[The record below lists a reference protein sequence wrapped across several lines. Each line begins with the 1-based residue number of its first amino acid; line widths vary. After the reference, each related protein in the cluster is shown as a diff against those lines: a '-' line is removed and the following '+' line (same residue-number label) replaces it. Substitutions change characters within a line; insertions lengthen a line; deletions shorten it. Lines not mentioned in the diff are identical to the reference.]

1 MLANMLNTSC
11 TVEQLTV
18 TQTSMG
24 SAKKTYSTRLSG
36 VKCGLKMVTNTERD
50 DNGKRTVIAIFRF
63 YFDGNSSANRAIDN
77 SDRILFNSQYYAVQT
92 VYNVAARNG
101 LMHIDSL
108 LID

>member
-1 MLANMLNTSC
+1 MLANMLNKTC

-18 TQTSMG
+18 TKTSLG

-36 VKCGLKMVTNTERD
+36 VKCGVRMMTNTERD
-50 DNGKRTVIAIFRF
+50 EHGKRTVIAIFRF
-63 YFDGNSSANRAIDN
+63 YFEGTAANQAIDN

-101 LMHIDSL
+101 LMHVDCL